1 MADRQPPTPSPSPS
15 SSSPSPDRLDA
26 IAALGE
32 PTRRALYDYVAAT
45 GGWVSRDQAADAV
58 GVGRGTAAHH
68 LDRLAAGGLLDV
80 DYRRVSGRRGPG
92 AGRPAKL
99 YRRARRDLGVTLP
112 PRDYELAGRLLADAV
127 DRTRVGGVDIQAG
140 LDEAA
145 LAEGRRAGEEV
156 RARWPDRAPVDALPE
171 VLLDVLE
178 QRGYEPRLGDDG
190 TVVLTNCPFHRLAR
204 EHTDLVCG
212 LNLRLLAA
220 ALDDLGGTGLAAHLE
235 PTEGVCCVRL
245 RPRPGRRGRPGR

>member
-1 MADRQPPTPSPSPS
+1 MVDRQSQTSPPS
-15 SSSPSPDRLDA
+15 SDRASDRVGA
-26 IAALGE
+26 IASLGE
-32 PTRRALYDYVAAT
+32 PTRRALYDYVAGT

-68 LDRLAAGGLLDV
+68 LDRLAADGLLDV

-99 YRRARRDLGVTLP
+99 YRRSRRDLDVSLP

-127 DRTRVGGVDIQAG
+127 DRARVGGLDIQAG
-140 LDEAA
+140 LDEVAG
-145 LAEGRRAGEEV
+145 AEGRRVGEEV
-156 RARWPDRAPVDALPE
+156 RSRSGGTELD
-171 VLLDVLE
+171 VLLDVLGE
-178 QRGYEPRLGDDG
+178 RGYEPRPGDGG

-204 EHTDLVCG
+204 EHTELVCG

-220 ALDDLGGTGLAAHLE
+220 AVDGLDGTGLAACLE
-235 PTEGVCCVRL
+235 PEEGVCCVRL
-245 RPRPGRRGRPGR
+245 RPRQARPARLPRPDR